1 MFATRVFLCFLCLAT
16 GCALSSSETTAKYDN
31 NTLVY
36 THALH
41 TEEATQLGEYLQSNG
56 FFKSDTSHKLRL
68 DKQGQAY
75 VLCMAV
81 SQRHLENE
89 AFIDAVKSIRGELS
103 AQVFSGAALTLQLC
117 NETFDVQMV
126 VP

>member
-68 DKQGQAY
+68 DKTENTY
-75 VLCMAV
+75 EICMAV
-81 SQRHLENE
+81 SPRHLENE
-89 AFIDAVKSIRGELS
+89 AFIEATKSIRAELS
-103 AQVFSGAALTLQLC
+103 TQVFNGATVTLQLC
-117 NETFDVQMV
+117 NDAFDVQMV